1 MVKELMPKPSHSSEA
16 LPLYRNGESN
26 SPSYYT
32 ESDSNLSTGSSTGS
46 TKRRRQS
53 TRLNSLEHQKRTDGK
68 NMAFAQ
74 KKLKKL
80 DLASSQER
88 SQSWSVGD
96 QVEAIKWA
104 DDVKEWYCAR
114 IVEIANDHQDE
125 TLVFVHYE
133 GWPPEEA
140 DWISPTLLR
149 TPQRAESMRYGPT
162 DAESDRSWNDYVKFY
177 NSKRGEM
184 ARQNTGIVQDRRM
197 GLHCCPCHS
206 RETIHPERPDRIGCI
221 LQTFHTNRMLR
232 YFRRIHARETTTQE
246 LLRVHTFSHVRNYY
260 PLDEET
266 MAKKE
271 KRPLKI
277 TSIAALLNP
286 EPPKNP
292 RIQQL
297 STVDKVL
304 RGVGGDTIIKA
315 DQDHINRQH
324 RRFSTAAAFADAS
337 QSNPQPTAPPT
348 LMCKMTCGEL
358 GISVDT
364 TFHPLYT
371 SLAAKVA
378 AGALLSL
385 VAPIVQG
392 QLRNGFALIRPPG
405 HHAEDDLAMGF
416 CFYNNVAVAV
426 ADTLEKYPSKIK
438 KAVVIDWDIHH
449 GNGTQKIF
457 YDNPNVLY
465 ISVHRWDH
473 GKFYPFSGAPDE
485 CGEYEGIGKNVNI
498 AFSESNKRP
507 KPMGDTE
514 FVAAFYHFV
523 IPIVKQFGPNMIF
536 VSAGFDAA
544 EGHPENLGGYSV
556 TPRGYALLT
565 KMVKDLAEDLC
576 EGRLVLTLEG
586 GYELQPLANSCA
598 ASVAQLFLPD
608 TIPEQQITTFQDTL
622 DSTKPNRDAID
633 CFQDILRH
641 QKKHWKFPEEMFDSD
656 FTFSLPDDWR
666 ATDSISTRPRRDRKA
681 IKTSAIESY

>member
-1 MVKELMPKPSHSSEA
+1 MVKELMPKPSHSSDA
-16 LPLYRNGESN
+16 LPLYYHQHGESN

-32 ESDSNLSTGSSTGS
+32 ESDSNLSTGSSSGS
-46 TKRRRQS
+46 TKRRRRS
-53 TRLNSLEHQKRTDGK
+53 TRLSSVEYQKKSDKKSITL
-68 NMAFAQ
+68 AQ
-74 KKLKKL
+74 KKFKRL
-80 DLASSQER
+80 DLAPSQQE
-88 SQSWSVGD
+88 SQSWRIGD

-104 DDVKEWYCAR
+104 DDAKEWYCAR
-114 IVEIANDHQDE
+114 VVEVSNDSHDE

-149 TPQRAESMRYGPT
+149 TPQKAEGLQYGPT
-162 DAESDRSWNDYVKFY
+162 GAESTRSWDDYVDFY
-177 NSKRGEM
+177 NSKSGEM

-206 RETIHPERPDRIGCI
+206 RETIHPERPDRISSI
-221 LQTFHTNRMLR
+221 LQTFHTNRILR
-232 YFRRIHARETTTQE
+232 YFKRIHAREITTQE

-266 MAKKE
+266 MVKKE

-297 STVDKVL
+297 SSTNKVL
-304 RGVGGDTIIKA
+304 RGVGGDTIITA
-315 DQDHINRQH
+315 DQDHINRQY

-348 LMCKMTCGEL
+348 LVCKMTCGEL

-385 VAPIVQG
+385 VEPIVQG

-426 ADTLEKYPSKIK
+426 ASTLEKHSSKIK

-485 CGEYEGIGKNVNI
+485 CGEYEGIGKNLATNALI
-498 AFSESNKRP
+498 AE
-507 KPMGDTE
+507 PMGDTE

-523 IPIVKQFGPNMIF
+523 LPIVKQFGPDMIF

-544 EGHPENLGGYSV
+544 EGHPENLGGYNV

-608 TIPEQQITTFQDTL
+608 TIPEQQIMCFQDTL

-633 CFQDILRH
+633 SFQDVLKH
-641 QKKHWKFPEEMFDSD
+641 QKKHWHFPEEMFESG

-666 ATDSISTRPRRDRKA
+666 ATDSISTRPRRDKKKSTKILA
-681 IKTSAIESY
+681 TEGY